1 MKPTPQDGQP
11 QSTASNG
18 VSVVEKNAATAG
30 PSEVLTPLTKKEQA
44 ALTDCE
50 ARIQRGWTT
59 FVEVGT
65 ALAQIRDQRLYRQSH
80 SSFDDYCANH
90 WQYGR
95 AYAGRL
101 IGTAE
106 LARQLLPIGNTMQPT
121 HEAQLRPLLG
131 LPLDQAK
138 EAWLKAAKEADGR
151 PPTAKLVAPAPHAQ
165 RASWPLV

>member
-1 MKPTPQDGQP
+1 M
-11 QSTASNG
+11 
-18 VSVVEKNAATAG
+18 
-30 PSEVLTPLTKKEQA
+30 
-44 ALTDCE
+44 
-50 ARIQRGWTT
+50 
-59 FVEVGT
+59 GT
-65 ALAQIRDQRLYRQSH
+65 ALPQIRDQRLYRQSH
-80 SSFDDYCANH
+80 TNFDNYCAER

-95 AYAGRL
+95 GYADRL

-106 LARQLLPIGNTMQPT
+106 LAQKLTPIGVTMQPT